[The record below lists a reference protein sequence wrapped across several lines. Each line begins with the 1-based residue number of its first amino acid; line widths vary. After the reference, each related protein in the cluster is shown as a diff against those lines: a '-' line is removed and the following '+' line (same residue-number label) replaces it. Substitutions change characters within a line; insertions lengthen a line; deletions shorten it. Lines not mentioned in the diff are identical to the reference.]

1 MTKRRLCSKELSQS
15 LEPPTK
21 RFRSAN
27 LDHLS
32 HLSDELL
39 LRILS
44 HLSLTELN
52 LARTLSRR
60 FNRVAGDSQLWK
72 ALYYNRFVRPR
83 VARFPGIDPSSAHL
97 PFSSKLSR
105 WPEDETLAKSE
116 KETNWKFEYKRM
128 HNWAKG
134 TCAMTEIHV
143 ADQPPIPPL
152 LVCLHDGIV
161 YTADSISGLR
171 AWSSKKER
179 KLLGSIQLERLPE
192 VVPTAIAVDTKSE
205 SAGSDLAIHRV
216 VLGFNDGSFTIFEF
230 ALSTGHFVPIFTSK
244 PTNEILTA
252 VAACL
257 PYLITTTATQ
267 LLTIYKFSIEREST
281 ENEHREGRIEQ
292 PTPLFEFKSHSV
304 LPPVALGIRSHPEY
318 ITATLAFATPT
329 LQTGW
334 KATVQEMRLT
344 PEGELLDS
352 RMVSSSA
359 TAHPLSSSLP
369 SSLQSSRAST
379 PMTSSISFSAASPTY
394 TKPTSISYSHPY
406 LLLSHPDNTL
416 TLYLLSS
423 TPNSLSISAGSR
435 LWGHTSSVA
444 GAHVGNRGKAVSVT
458 RSGDELRIWDLEG
471 TTTRSS
477 QSGTA
482 VSVKIQPG
490 KASNMTSVTS
500 MTDFEDMT
508 VVRGWIGFDDENV
521 VILKEKNLGT
531 QNLVVYDFT

>member
-1 MTKRRLCSKELSQS
+1 MTKRKLCSAELSRN
-15 LEPPTK
+15 LELPSK
-21 RFRSAN
+21 RSRPAN
-27 LDHLS
+27 VDRLS

-39 LRILS
+39 LRVLS
-44 HLSLTELN
+44 HLSLAELN
-52 LARTLSRR
+52 LVRTLSRR

-72 ALYYNRFVRPR
+72 VLYYDRFVRPR
-83 VARFPGIDPSSAHL
+83 VARLPGIDPSSAHL
-97 PFSSKLSR
+97 PYSSGFSR
-105 WPEDETLAKSE
+105 WPEDEILAKSE
-116 KETNWKFEYKRM
+116 QKTNWKFEYKRM

-134 TCAMTEIHV
+134 TCAMIEIHV

-152 LVCLHDGIV
+152 LVCLHDGVV

-179 KLLGSIQLERLPE
+179 KLLGSIQFERLPE
-192 VVPTAIAVDTKSE
+192 VAPTAIAVDTKSE
-205 SAGSDLAIHRV
+205 SVTLAFHRV
-216 VLGFNDGSFTIFEF
+216 ALGFDDGSFTIFEF
-230 ALSTGHFVPIFTSK
+230 SLDTGHFVPIFTSK
-244 PTNEILTA
+244 PTDEILTA
-252 VAACL
+252 VAACT

-267 LLTIYKFSIEREST
+267 LLTIYKFSLESEST
-281 ENEHREGRIEQ
+281 KKDGKKRLKP

-304 LPPVALGIRSHPEY
+304 LPPVALGIRSYPEY

-329 LQTGW
+329 LPSGW

-344 PEGELLDS
+344 PEGDLLDS

-359 TAHPLSSSLP
+359 TAHSLSSSLP
-369 SSLQSSRAST
+369 SSLRSSRAST
-379 PMTSSISFSAASPTY
+379 PMASSLLFSAASPTY

-416 TLYLLSS
+416 TLYLLTS
-423 TPNSLSISAGSR
+423 TPDSLSISGGSR

-444 GAHVGNRGKAVSVT
+444 GAHIGNKGKAVSVT
-458 RSGDELRIWDLEG
+458 RTGDELRIWDLEG
-471 TTTRSS
+471 ATTRSS
-477 QSGTA
+477 QNGTA

-490 KASNMTSVTS
+490 KTSNVTSVMS
-500 MTDFEDMT
+500 MADFEDMT

-521 VILKEKNLGT
+521 VILKEKNLGS